1 MRSASLDEVQLSVEK
16 SSARGCATSQTG
28 SWRAWAAATAYLR
41 IRVAS

>member
-1 MRSASLDEVQLSVEK
+1 MRSVSLDEVQLNVEK
-16 SSARGCATSQTG
+16 SARGCATSQTG